1 MSAPRRVFARGQR
14 AGRASVDM
22 APLIDMVFIL
32 LIFFMVTTS
41 FVRET
46 GVEVTRPES
55 SLAEPVSEGYL
66 TVSIDASGGMHVAG
80 ERLPHDS
87 IRGVESALEESGK
100 RRVLIQADREV
111 PTHLLLSVLDTCRR
125 AGADHVDVAAVKE
138 TR

>member
-1 MSAPRRVFARGQR
+1 
-14 AGRASVDM
+14 M

-46 GVEVTRPES
+46 GVQIARPES
-55 SLAEPVSEGYL
+55 SLAAPLDQGYL
-66 TVSIDASGGMHVAG
+66 AVSIDAAGAVHIGGQI
-80 ERLPHDS
+80 LPPDS
-87 IRGVESALEESGK
+87 IRGVASALEESGK

-111 PTHLLLSVLDTCRR
+111 PTHILLSVLDTCRL

-138 TR
+138 SP